1 MRVTFPQPAADGEQ
15 LAPGFLDSAI
25 GREYPIEVEGCPAAA
40 GVITEAVVLPGGQ
53 SVSLTLDIP
62 DDSRA
67 ALAISGAAGG
77 GPGPF
82 SVAED
87 GTVARPFP
95 IRRRTP
101 EEAAA
106 YLATLDIKQD
116 VKDLIEDT
124 FEEMRRDA

>member
-1 MRVTFPQPAADGEQ
+1 MHVTFPQPAADGEQ

-25 GREYPIEVEGCPAAA
+25 GREYAIEVEGCPAAD
-40 GVITEAVVLPGGQ
+40 GVIIEAYVLPGGQ

-67 ALAISGAAGG
+67 ALAISGVAGG

-82 SVAED
+82 SIAED

-95 IRRRTP
+95 IRRRTR

-106 YLATLDIKQD
+106 YIASLDIKQD
-116 VKDLIEDT
+116 VKDLIE
-124 FEEMRRDA
+124 EALRDA